1 MKAFFFLLSGF
12 LLFNSSVKAEYN
24 GWYIKF
30 KIITQNQEELI
41 GNIYIAQA
49 YFEKDS
55 IKNSNYLI
63 ERFNTLDNRSEDSLV
78 FYKNLLSYKYKQQE
92 DTNTYTEYGL
102 INQSMIAIQ
111 QIKSIEVLNMIDFW
125 YLSGI
130 ASTHTIA
137 DTIWMKSKP
146 IKVFRTGG
154 TLCDWQIFVHE
165 TSENTEKT
173 IIKIEELQRSFSTK
187 IEALE
192 ADLEYLDGE
201 EYYQTKEKIENLEEK
216 IDSQFQELLS
226 PFKGKKVVIISFCS
240 C

>member
-1 MKAFFFLLSGF
+1 MKKLFLILIGI
-12 LLFNSSVKAEYN
+12 LLQTHSLKAEYN

-55 IKNSNYLI
+55 INNSNYVI
-63 ERFNTLDNRSEDSLV
+63 ERFNTLDHQSEDTLV
-78 FYKNLLSYKYKQQE
+78 YYKNLLKYNFQPEE
-92 DTNTYTEYGL
+92 DTSTYTEYGL
-102 INQSMIAIQ
+102 INQQKIHVKD
-111 QIKSIEVLNMIDFW
+111 IKSIEVLNMIYFW

-173 IIKIEELQRSFSTK
+173 IIKLEELQRSFSTK

-201 EYYQTKEKIENLEEK
+201 EYYETEEKIEKLERE
-216 IDSQFQELLS
+216 IDKQFQELLT
-226 PFKGKKVVIISFCS
+226 PFKGEKVVIISFCS

>member
-1 MKAFFFLLSGF
+1 
-12 LLFNSSVKAEYN
+12 
-24 GWYIKF
+24 
-30 KIITQNQEELI
+30 
-41 GNIYIAQA
+41 
-49 YFEKDS
+49 
-55 IKNSNYLI
+55 
-63 ERFNTLDNRSEDSLV
+63 
-78 FYKNLLSYKYKQQE
+78 
-92 DTNTYTEYGL
+92 
-102 INQSMIAIQ
+102 
-111 QIKSIEVLNMIDFW
+111 
-125 YLSGI
+125 
-130 ASTHTIA
+130 
-137 DTIWMKSKP
+137 MKSKP

-226 PFKGKKVVIISFCS
+226 PFKGEKVVIISFCS

>member
-130 ASTHTIA
+130 ASTHTSA

>member
-63 ERFNTLDNRSEDSLV
+63 EIFNTLDNRSEDSLV

-130 ASTHTIA
+130 ASTHTSA

-192 ADLEYLDGE
+192 ADLEYLYGE

>member
-63 ERFNTLDNRSEDSLV
+63 EIFNTLDNRSEDSLV

-130 ASTHTIA
+130 ASTHTSA
-137 DTIWMKSKP
+137 DTIWMKSKQ

-192 ADLEYLDGE
+192 ADLEYLYGE